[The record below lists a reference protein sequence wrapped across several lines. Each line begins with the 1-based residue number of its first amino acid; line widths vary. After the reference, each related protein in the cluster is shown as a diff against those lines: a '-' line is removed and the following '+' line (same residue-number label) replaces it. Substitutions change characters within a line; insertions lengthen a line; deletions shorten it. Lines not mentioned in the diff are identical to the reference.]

1 MKSIQN
7 FVISRV
13 KISKASIKVN
23 DLYFTYNGESL
34 QEDLADVVKFIKKS
48 IKDIS
53 DLDGATVTTLVHL
66 FNGDEVKTA
75 YFMVAVSLLD
85 SINDKKFSLE
95 YSSKRGHYLTMSTI
109 ANVAEE
115 PNDENTEP
123 ESGVND
129 NSQPNS
135 NEETKE
141 EQSAK
146 NLSQEDQSAK
156 NLSQEDQSES
166 AEEQGN
172 VSDEQPAV
180 DENDVAQED
189 DKKKSKDKKKAVKDA
204 TSKL

>member
-85 SINDKKFSLE
+85 SIGDKKFSLE
-95 YSSKRGHYLTMSTI
+95 YSSKRGHYLIMSTV
-109 ANVAEE
+109 ANAAEE
-115 PNDENTEP
+115 PNDENTELD
-123 ESGVND
+123 SGVDD
-129 NSQPNS
+129 NPKPDS
-135 NEETKE
+135 NEETQEEQPVENSTQESQSESTE
-141 EQSAK
+141 EQSNAPD
-146 NLSQEDQSAK
+146 EQSAT
-156 NLSQEDQSES
+156 
-166 AEEQGN
+166 
-172 VSDEQPAV
+172 
-180 DENDVAQED
+180 DENEAAQED

>member
-34 QEDLADVVKFIKKS
+34 QEDLADVVKFINKS

-85 SINDKKFSLE
+85 SIMDKKFSLE

-115 PNDENTEP
+115 HNDENTEL
-123 ESGVND
+123 ESGVD
-129 NSQPNS
+129 GNSQPDS
-135 NEETKE
+135 NEETQE
-141 EQSAK
+141 EQPVE
-146 NLSQEDQSAK
+146 NPTQEG
-156 NLSQEDQSES
+156 QSES
-166 AEEQGN
+166 TEEQGN
-172 VSDEQPAV
+172 APDEQPVV
-180 DENDVAQED
+180 DEREVAQED

>member
-13 KISKASIKVN
+13 KISKVSIKVN

-85 SINDKKFSLE
+85 NIGDKKFSLE

-123 ESGVND
+123 ESGVDGNP
-129 NSQPNS
+129 QPDG

-141 EQSAK
+141 EQPVE
-146 NLSQEDQSAK
+146 NPT
-156 NLSQEDQSES
+156 QEDQSES
-166 AEEQGN
+166 TEEQGN
-172 VSDEQPAV
+172 ASDEQPV
-180 DENDVAQED
+180 TDENEVAQED

>member
-1 MKSIQN
+1 MESIQN

-85 SINDKKFSLE
+85 SIGDKKFSLD

-109 ANVAEE
+109 ANTAEE
-115 PNDENTEP
+115 PNDENTET
-123 ESGVND
+123 ESGVDGNP
-129 NSQPNS
+129 QPSS
-135 NEETKE
+135 NEEAQE
-141 EQSAK
+141 EQTAENST
-146 NLSQEDQSAK
+146 QEGQ
-156 NLSQEDQSES
+156 LES
-166 AEEQGN
+166 TEEQGN
-172 VSDEQPAV
+172 APDEQPAA
-180 DENDVAQED
+180 DENEASQED
-189 DKKKSKDKKKAVKDA
+189 GKKKSKDKKKTIKDA

>member
-48 IKDIS
+48 IRDIS

-75 YFMVAVSLLD
+75 YFMVAVSLFD
-85 SINDKKFSLE
+85 SIGDKKFSLE

-109 ANVAEE
+109 ANTVEE

-123 ESGVND
+123 EPGVDD
-129 NSQPNS
+129 NQQSDS
-135 NEETKE
+135 NEETQE
-141 EQSAK
+141 EQTVENSA
-146 NLSQEDQSAK
+146 QES
-156 NLSQEDQSES
+156 QSES
-166 AEEQGN
+166 TEEQGN
-172 VSDEQPAV
+172 APDEQPAT
-180 DENDVAQED
+180 DENEVAQED

>member
-85 SINDKKFSLE
+85 GIEDKKFSLE

-109 ANVAEE
+109 ANTAED
-115 PNDENTEP
+115 PNDKNTEP
-123 ESGVND
+123 ESDVDD
-129 NSQPNS
+129 NSQPYS
-135 NEETKE
+135 NEETQE
-141 EQSAK
+141 EQPVE
-146 NLSQEDQSAK
+146 NPTQES
-156 NLSQEDQSES
+156 QSES
-166 AEEQGN
+166 TEEQGN
-172 VSDEQPAV
+172 ATDEQPAT
-180 DENDVAQED
+180 DENGVVQED

>member
-34 QEDLADVVKFIKKS
+34 QEDLIDVVKFIKKS

-75 YFMVAVSLLD
+75 YFMTAVSLLD
-85 SINDKKFSLE
+85 SVEDKKFSLD

-109 ANVAEE
+109 ANTAEE

-123 ESGVND
+123 ESGVDGNL
-129 NSQPNS
+129 QPGS
-135 NEETKE
+135 NEETQE
-141 EQSAK
+141 EQPAE
-146 NLSQEDQSAK
+146 NPAQESQ
-156 NLSQEDQSES
+156 LES
-166 AEEQGN
+166 TEEQGN
-172 VSDEQPAV
+172 APDEQPTTN
-180 DENDVAQED
+180 ENEVVQED